1 MSKRNFSSSIWLALI
16 AVLLLVA
23 CNGSND
29 QTATDE
35 SASKPESKTA
45 TKAPVAAKSQPAKPA
60 SLCSLISSNDVASA
74 LGGNLP
80 LGEPKSLK
88 AGCEYPVQF
97 GIDGNNVT
105 YRKLSLGNYDSLK
118 AYENQGG
125 VTFENLAGLG
135 QEAFILNDAQ
145 VCVLLNDSDAILVAA
160 QVIAFG
166 EELPI
171 SPEELK
177 AGLIEIARKVTKKL

>member
-1 MSKRNFSSSIWLALI
+1 MIKHNFSSSIWITLI
-16 AVLLLVA
+16 AVLLLGA
-23 CNGSND
+23 CSESNE
-29 QTATDE
+29 QTVSDE
-35 SASKPESKTA
+35 SATKSESKTA

-60 SLCSLISSNDVASA
+60 SLCSLISPEEIDAA

-80 LGEPKSLK
+80 LGAPKSLK

-105 YRKLSLGNYDSLK
+105 YRKLSLGNYDALK
-118 AYENQGG
+118 AYENQKGMA
-125 VTFENLAGLG
+125 FENLEGLG

-145 VCVLLNDSDAILVAA
+145 VCVLLTDSDAILVAA

-171 SPEELK
+171 SPEALK
-177 AGLIEIARKVTKKL
+177 AGLIEIARKVTNKL